1 LDYYTHTVFEI
12 YPALTEE
19 EKNLEGAQSAL
30 GGGGRYDLLV
40 EEMSGR
46 STPAAGV
53 AIGIDRTVAV
63 LKAYAEKQNL
73 NLPKT
78 QCDIYFAQ
86 LGDRAKGRTLKMLD
100 DLRKSGLKVGFNL
113 YKSSLKTQL
122 EAANDLKVPYA
133 LILGQK
139 EVQEGTII
147 IRDMESGIQ
156 EIVDQKKVEIM
167 IKRKL
172 KKFDEEVK

>member
-1 LDYYTHTVFEI
+1 
-12 YPALTEE
+12 
-19 EKNLEGAQSAL
+19 
-30 GGGGRYDLLV
+30 
-40 EEMSGR
+40 MSGR
-46 STPAAGV
+46 PTPAAGL

-63 LKAYAEKQNL
+63 LKAYAEKHPL

-86 LGDRAKGRTLKMLD
+86 LGDRAKGRALKMLD

-113 YKSSLKTQL
+113 YKNSLKTQL
-122 EAANDLKVPYA
+122 ETANDLKVPYA

-156 EIVDQKKVEIM
+156 EIVDQKKTEAM

-172 KKFDEEVK
+172 KKFDEELK